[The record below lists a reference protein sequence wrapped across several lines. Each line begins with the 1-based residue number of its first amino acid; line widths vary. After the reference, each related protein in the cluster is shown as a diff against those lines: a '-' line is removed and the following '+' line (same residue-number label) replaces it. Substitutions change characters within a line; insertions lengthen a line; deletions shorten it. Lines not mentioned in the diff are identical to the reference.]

1 MRLSFRIVL
10 VFVLLFL
17 SQANLVAQPIVPE
30 LPEGKGPIN
39 ISSDRLEYL
48 RKEDLYVFDGHV
60 VINQDKFQ
68 LKADHAEFDTKTG
81 GVHADGNV
89 EVLDGENQLTGEE
102 LEFDINTKNGIVYT
116 GTILIKKEGYHID
129 GEVMEKLGETRYHF
143 HNGFFTAC
151 ELKQG
156 ISPDWHFKARDM
168 DIDTKEDLIVKRAVL
183 YVKDMPILYIPYLS
197 FPAQKRSGLLIPSI
211 GHSTTEGLK
220 IKEGFY
226 WFIADNHDATVSLD
240 YRSNKGKGVDLEYR
254 YLLSRNSGGNFNTK
268 YFRDMDLESNRTDL
282 KFTHHQFFTEDLQVM
297 VDARYVSDSSIFRD
311 LSDITE
317 ERIQRSI
324 ESNAVAANRFDDSF
338 LYLLGRYT
346 KALDGG
352 GSLVPQKIPE
362 IGYSI
367 IEKKTPLIPVF
378 YSVDMT
384 GANLF
389 EKDGID
395 AQRYDINSRIGMGI
409 DLSGLL
415 VLTPS
420 VDLRETLYS
429 RGETSKDA
437 IGREI
442 YRASLEAK
450 TNVFRDINLSDNLHI
465 RHIVEPAAIYEYIP
479 DLDQSGIH
487 IFDDLDRI
495 PSKDLVTYSLIN
507 RFIARYPSG
516 SSGEIRRLE
525 FLYIKMTQSYNR
537 DDQSPLSDLRLEA
550 VIKPPAYVSIDV
562 DSFYNLYEGRLSSFN
577 STIGIPLG
585 KYLNLSIGQRYT
597 KEGEI
602 PKKGD
607 IFNPFSLGEKIDMPE
622 IRFLTWSASIS
633 PIAGLTI
640 SNSANYDLI
649 TDRFAEIDYGL
660 SYNPGCWWLSITY
673 IDLPEKNQ
681 ISFLFG
687 LKGLGTLK

>member
-1 MRLSFRIVL
+1 MRLCPGSLL
-10 VFVLLFL
+10 VFFLLVL
-17 SQANLVAQPIVPE
+17 SQANIFAQPVVPS

-48 RKEDLYVFDGHV
+48 RKEDIYAFDGHV
-60 VINQDKFQ
+60 VITQDKFQ
-68 LKADHAEFDTKTG
+68 LKADHAEFDSKTG

-89 EVLDGENQLTGEE
+89 EVFDGENQLTGEE
-102 LEFDINTKNGIVYT
+102 LDFDINTRNGVVYT

-129 GEVMEKLGETRYHF
+129 GEVLERLGETRYHL

-168 DIDTKEDLIVKRAVL
+168 DLDTNKDLIVKSAVL
-183 YVKDMPILYIPYLS
+183 YVKDMPIMYIPYIS
-197 FPAQKRSGLLIPSI
+197 YPAKKKSGLLTPSI
-211 GHSTTEGLK
+211 AYSTTEGLK
-220 IKEGFY
+220 IKEGLY
-226 WFIADNHDATVSLD
+226 WVIADNHDATVSLD
-240 YRSNKGKGVDLEYR
+240 YRSDKGRGVDLEYR
-254 YLLSRNSGGNFNTK
+254 YLLSRDTGGKFDVK
-268 YFRDMDLESNRTDL
+268 YFRDLDTESDRADL
-282 KFTHHQFFTEDLQVM
+282 KFRHQQLITEDLQIK
-297 VDARYVSDSSIFRD
+297 VDARYLSDSSIFRD

-324 ESNAVAANRFDDSF
+324 ESNAIASNRFDDSF
-338 LYLLGRYT
+338 LYLFGRYT
-346 KALDGG
+346 KALDEG
-352 GSLVPQKIPE
+352 GSLVPQKVPE

-367 IEKKTPLIPVF
+367 IEKRTPLIPAF

-384 GANLF
+384 GAYLF
-389 EKDGID
+389 EQEGID
-395 AQRYDINSRIGMGI
+395 AQRYDINARVGMGV

-420 VDLRETLYS
+420 IDLRETVYS
-429 RGETSKDA
+429 RGETSMDA

-442 YRASLEAK
+442 YRASLEAN
-450 TNVFRDINLSDNLHI
+450 TNVSKDINLSDNLHI
-465 RHIVEPAAIYEYIP
+465 RHVVEPAAIYEYIP

-495 PSKDLVTYSLIN
+495 PSKDLITYSLIN

-516 SSGEIRRLE
+516 EGGEVRRLE
-525 FLYIKMTQSYNR
+525 FLYVKMTQSYNR
-537 DDQSPLSDLRLEA
+537 ADQSPLSDMRLEVA
-550 VIKPPAYVSIDV
+550 IKPPAYLSIDV
-562 DSFYNLYEGRLSSFN
+562 DSFYDLYEGRISSFN
-577 STIGIPLG
+577 SNLGVPLG

-607 IFNPFSLGEKIDMPE
+607 IFNPFSLGEQVDMPE
-622 IRFLTWSASIS
+622 IRFLTWSASIN
-633 PIAGLTI
+633 PVAGLSL
-640 SNSANYDLI
+640 SNIAYYDLLA
-649 TDRFAEIDYGL
+649 DRFAEIDYVL

-673 IDLPEKNQ
+673 MDLPEKNQ
-681 ISFLFG
+681 IFFLFG
-687 LKGLGTLK
+687 LKGLGMLE